1 MKVAC
6 TELSDWPAGAAEVT
20 GDCIQE
26 TRGHFS
32 LEKRWMRTYERTTQV
47 VLWVFS
53 SEMTKDV
60 SDRDIRAC

>member
-6 TELSDWPAGAAEVT
+6 TELSDWPAGAAEVI

-32 LEKRWMRTYERTTQV
+32 LEK
-47 VLWVFS
+47 
-53 SEMTKDV
+53 
-60 SDRDIRAC
+60 